1 MERIKEKKQLLTDK
15 EIRSILPVAGL
26 TVCAVLI
33 LAVSTD
39 TFLSR
44 QNLLNLFAKAAS
56 SQVMALGMALVLL
69 SGYFDLTGGAVV
81 VLSLVGCFNI
91 LPVHIFPAGT
101 EILWVLAVGI
111 LLGALSGTF
120 VVYCKMPSLL
130 TSLVLIQIFRGLA
143 FKLSEG
149 DKISEMS
156 RPFRWIGTVVTS
168 GGIPVAAILVLLLT
182 VIMQVI
188 LQKTVLGY
196 HARGIG
202 VNAEIAETAGV
213 PVKKVVWKLYV
224 FAGFF
229 YGVSA
234 ILLAGRV
241 GVISSS
247 LADGQEM
254 RVLAGVVL
262 GGCSL
267 SGGKGSFFGCY
278 LGVLFLTIIDNA
290 INLLNISS
298 YWGQFLQGIIIFTAI
313 WLDTRIN
320 YAGRRKRI

>member
-1 MERIKEKKQLLTDK
+1 
-15 EIRSILPVAGL
+15 
-26 TVCAVLI
+26 
-33 LAVSTD
+33 
-39 TFLSR
+39 
-44 QNLLNLFAKAAS
+44 
-56 SQVMALGMALVLL
+56 MALGMALVLL

-81 VLSLVGCFNI
+81 VLSLVGCFRM
-91 LPVHIFPAGT
+91 LPPLHIFPAGT
-101 EILWVLAVGI
+101 EIFGVLAVGI

-143 FKLSEG
+143 FKLLEG

-267 SGGKGSFFGCY
+267 SGGKGSFLGCY

>member
-26 TVCAVLI
+26 TVCAILI

-81 VLSLVGCFNI
+81 VLSLVGCFRM
-91 LPVHIFPAGT
+91 LPPLHIFPAGT
-101 EILWVLAVGI
+101 EIFGVLAVGI

-143 FKLSEG
+143 FKLLEG

-182 VIMQVI
+182 VIMQVT
-188 LQKTVLGY
+188 LQKTVLI
-196 HARGIG
+196 RENKG
-202 VNAEIAETAGV
+202 VQHE
-213 PVKKVVWKLYV
+213 
-224 FAGFF
+224 F
-229 YGVSA
+229 
-234 ILLAGRV
+234 
-241 GVISSS
+241 
-247 LADGQEM
+247 D
-254 RVLAGVVL
+254 
-262 GGCSL
+262 
-267 SGGKGSFFGCY
+267 
-278 LGVLFLTIIDNA
+278 
-290 INLLNISS
+290 
-298 YWGQFLQGIIIFTAI
+298 LQ
-313 WLDTRIN
+313 D
-320 YAGRRKRI
+320 